1 LNGYSI
7 KNGIVFVEAGTESI
21 PMKSESLEQFIYEH
35 YYGYTKIDENTEEY
49 KLQHPSW
56 FVNKVVDYKMDCD
69 FKAMY
74 GDAFSV
80 LNTTAAYCRF
90 HSRRFIGRNRVET
103 QPIKF

>member
-1 LNGYSI
+1 MATHKKWNSI
-7 KNGIVFVEAGTESI
+7 YVEAGTESI

-35 YYGYTKIDENTEEY
+35 GYTKIDENTTEEY

-56 FVNKVVDYKMDCD
+56 LVNKVVDYKMDCD

-80 LNTTAAYCRF
+80 LNTTAYCRF
-90 HSRRFIGRNRVET
+90 
-103 QPIKF
+103 

>member
-1 LNGYSI
+1 
-7 KNGIVFVEAGTESI
+7 
-21 PMKSESLEQFIYEH
+21 MKARVWSNS
-35 YYGYTKIDENTEEY
+35 YTNIITVIQKSMKTPPEEY

-80 LNTTAAYCRF
+80 LILQPTAV
-90 HSRRFIGRNRVET
+90 FIAEGSLVGIEWKRNRLNFDYERS
-103 QPIKF
+103 